1 MVETISFPTTKRI
14 GTIGQIGRG
23 VKAIVLR
30 ALDVGTGEYF
40 NKWFTFRQVEELG
53 LLSGPIAEIVV
64 PVETV
69 IIGDAR

>member
-1 MVETISFPTTKRI
+1 MTETTSFPTTKKV

-30 ALDVGTGEYF
+30 VLDVDTGEFF
-40 NKWFTFRQVEELG
+40 NRWFVFRQAEELG
-53 LLSGPIAEIVV
+53 LLNGPIAEIVV

-69 IIGDAR
+69 RLGQ

>member
-1 MVETISFPTTKRI
+1 MISETTSFPTRKKV

-23 VKAIVLR
+23 VKAVVLR

-40 NKWFTFRQVEELG
+40 NKWFTFQRVEELG

-69 IIGDAR
+69 KLETA

>member
-1 MVETISFPTTKRI
+1 MVETTSFPTTKKV

-40 NKWFTFRQVEELG
+40 NKWFTLQQAEELG
-53 LLSGPIAEIVV
+53 LLSGPIAEILV

-69 IIGDAR
+69 RLGQ